1 MTQTLPH
8 PSPRSR
14 PQARHEPK
22 QLSRLGQV
30 LAGLQLAKETLTIV
44 LLGVPLL
51 LAQPVL
57 APAALPG
64 VVLYLFRWVM
74 VLGRMRRRAAA
85 GIWLFTLIDELW
97 GLSLYLHAYDEPTD
111 RQLRYLKWS
120 VGLGLT
126 FTLAALGEI
135 FYQRYREGRRLRRA
149 LLRVA

>member
-1 MTQTLPH
+1 MPQTLPH
-8 PSPRSR
+8 PLARS
-14 PQARHEPK
+14 RHEPK
-22 QLSRLGQV
+22 LLSRMGQV

-85 GIWLFTLIDELW
+85 GIWLLTLLDELW

-126 FTLAALGEI
+126 FALAALAEI
-135 FYQRYREGRRLRRA
+135 GYQRYREARRLRRA
-149 LLRVA
+149 LLRAA